1 MSAEQRDFSSP
12 LWVID
17 GVPITNMTSSLTG
30 TNALAEI
37 DPESIESIEVLK
49 DAAATSMYG
58 SRAANGVILVTTKRG
73 KTGNVPYGLTCL
85 IHGLISLN
93 TRQFLPVK
101 NLGDIN

>member
-1 MSAEQRDFSSP
+1 M
-12 LWVID
+12 ID

-73 KTGNVPYGLTCL
+73 KNGERSIRANVSYSWAYIPEYPTV
-85 IHGLISLN
+85 
-93 TRQFLPVK
+93 FAVK
-101 NLGDIN
+101 ESRR